1 MDKMQLTKQHST
13 KNPPEHEHWQAFA
26 PTTDLNANEVF
37 WQDYEAAIDHS
48 RSKRKQS
55 IIVKAAYDHL
65 PLIDDKVMASP
76 QLFTV
81 DPDQRTT
88 FLKKLWAYQV
98 LPIAKAFTVA
108 WVAMSFFFSIINK
121 DGNSYQLL
129 SISAMLL
136 LVFIA
141 GIAYHYWVICRPLGD
156 MQVII
161 DRLGIMR
168 EGAGLD
174 HLSIKYSEIVDIK
187 QNPLGLQICL
197 KPKGRIQEDQEFI
210 LLPGALLNYQLVCN
224 LLERHLAFNNQY
236 YHLSTSKT
244 I

>member
-1 MDKMQLTKQHST
+1 MNETPVQAAHDTLQDAHLLWETYLLAQDQP
-13 KNPPEHEHWQAFA
+13 NEEH
-26 PTTDLNANEVF
+26 F
-37 WQDYEAAIDHS
+37 WQHYETSVRQAKS
-48 RSKRKQS
+48 QQKQQVV
-55 IIVKAAYDHL
+55 VKANYNSAL
-65 PLIDDKVMASP
+65 GVNDKTVAAP
-76 QLFTV
+76 QLFTI
-81 DPDQRTT
+81 DPNQRQT

-98 LPIAKAFTVA
+98 WPIVKAFTVA
-108 WVAMSFFFSIINK
+108 WIAMSVFFSVVNK

-129 SISAMLL
+129 SISAVLL
-136 LVFIA
+136 LLFIA
-141 GIAYHYWVICRPLGD
+141 GIAYHYWVICRPLAD
-156 MQVII
+156 MQLII

-197 KPKGRIQEDQEFI
+197 KPKGRIQEDLESV
-210 LLPGALLNYQLVCN
+210 LLPGALLDYSLVCD

-236 YHLSTSKT
+236 YRLR